1 MMRKRQLT
9 GGKTKAAIGERSIS
23 RKPPTKTYE
32 SKDPKSRNKVVITI
46 NTVDLV
52 ARDTRNRLDEVEKE

>member
-1 MMRKRQLT
+1 MRKRQLT
-9 GGKTKAAIGERSIS
+9 GGKTKAAMVNTVS

-32 SKDPKSRNKVVITI
+32 SKDPKSRNKEVITI
-46 NTVDLV
+46 NPVDLV